1 MALGVAN
8 LLPLRP
14 LNTEFPKPNY
24 AQFLGSFLV
33 KKSVNLYSCESHI
46 RPVLAALSVEEMG
59 KIEVKEGKPRFKWV
73 EIGPNITEAQKQAI
87 SELPPKMTNR
97 CKALMRQI
105 ICYSYQQQ
113 NASLS
118 DLLGA
123 WVRIMKPRRT
133 EWLAILKQLNKM
145 GHPLYFQVAEVALLE
160 ESFEANIRDYAKLIH
175 SYGKKNQVQDAEN
188 TLLAMRRRGFMI
200 DQVTLTTMIHMYSKA
215 GNLKQAEETFEE
227 LKLLGNPL
235 DRRAYDSMIMAYVR
249 AGMPRKGEALL
260 GEMDS
265 QEICA
270 GSEVHKALLRAYSMV
285 GDTDGAQRVFDAI
298 QFAGIPPDVKI
309 CGLLINAYQMAGH
322 SQKAH
327 VAFENMRRA
336 GLEPNDKCVALVLA
350 AYEKEN
356 NLKEA
361 LEFLIGLER
370 ERIMVGKE
378 ASEILVGWFRRLG
391 VVKDVEL
398 VLREY
403 VSEAVRRESEIIVH

>member
-1 MALGVAN
+1 MGSSLGKNPYTRQPHGWTGLRNPIPSRFSLSTNVIVYLGPIWNRTWPNQTRTDRLYMDQVLVRHWPNHLRKERQPICLHCAFYIAISAISLVLQIHCSALSALLMALGVAN

-145 GHPLYFQVAEVALLE
+145 GHPLYFQVLFALFQPKSSSWSCACFCFLWL
-160 ESFEANIRDYAKLIH
+160 AYLKLI
-175 SYGKKNQVQDAEN
+175 SCFK
-188 TLLAMRRRGFMI
+188 
-200 DQVTLTTMIHMYSKA
+200 
-215 GNLKQAEETFEE
+215 
-227 LKLLGNPL
+227 
-235 DRRAYDSMIMAYVR
+235 
-249 AGMPRKGEALL
+249 
-260 GEMDS
+260 
-265 QEICA
+265 
-270 GSEVHKALLRAYSMV
+270 
-285 GDTDGAQRVFDAI
+285 
-298 QFAGIPPDVKI
+298 
-309 CGLLINAYQMAGH
+309 
-322 SQKAH
+322 
-327 VAFENMRRA
+327 
-336 GLEPNDKCVALVLA
+336 
-350 AYEKEN
+350 
-356 NLKEA
+356 
-361 LEFLIGLER
+361 
-370 ERIMVGKE
+370 
-378 ASEILVGWFRRLG
+378 FR
-391 VVKDVEL
+391 
-398 VLREY
+398 
-403 VSEAVRRESEIIVH
+403 S